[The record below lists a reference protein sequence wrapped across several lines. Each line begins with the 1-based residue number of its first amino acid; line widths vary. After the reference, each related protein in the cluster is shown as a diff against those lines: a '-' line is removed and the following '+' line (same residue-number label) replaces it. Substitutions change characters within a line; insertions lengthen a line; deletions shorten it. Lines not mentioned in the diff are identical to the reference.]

1 MVVPRITADT
11 REAASG
17 IPRILER
24 SGIYVQMK
32 TLDVGDYVIGEYV
45 VERKAIRDFVS
56 SLYGG
61 RLFEQAQ
68 RISQAY
74 GNYLLIVEGDAQE
87 VLADLKNPRAFWG
100 ALIALAF
107 DIEFKLFFT
116 LDQEQ
121 TAEFLGVL
129 ARKIRRRRGMF
140 RPLLVKKPRLA
151 TIRDRQL
158 SILGSLPTIGPKLSE
173 RLLRSFGSVRPAF
186 TASLTELAVKGG
198 VGWAR
203 AKKIQEVLDAQ
214 HPRAGL
220 KQTELPRA

>member
-1 MVVPRITADT
+1 MPVPRIVADT
-11 REAASG
+11 REAAST

-45 VERKAIRDFVS
+45 VERKAIHDFLS

-74 GNYLLIVEGDAQE
+74 GNYLLIVEGDIQE

-107 DIEFKLFFT
+107 DMEFKLFFT

-121 TAEFLGVL
+121 TAEFLNIFTRR
-129 ARKIRRRRGMF
+129 ARRRRGMI

-151 TIRDRQL
+151 TVRDRQL
-158 SILGSLPTIGPKLSE
+158 SILESLPTIGPKLGE

-186 TASLTELAVKGG
+186 TASLTEL
-198 VGWAR
+198 
-203 AKKIQEVLDAQ
+203 
-214 HPRAGL
+214 P
-220 KQTELPRA
+220 

>member
-1 MVVPRITADT
+1 MVVPRIVADT
-11 REAASG
+11 REAAST

-24 SGIYVQMK
+24 SGVYVQMK
-32 TLDVGDYVIGEYV
+32 TLDVGDYVIGEHV
-45 VERKAIRDFVS
+45 VERKTVRDFLS

-61 RLFEQAQ
+61 RLFDQAQ
-68 RISQAY
+68 RISRAY
-74 GNYLLIVEGDAQE
+74 GNYLLIVEGDIQE
-87 VLADLKNPRAFWG
+87 ELEDLKNPRSFWG

-107 DIEFKLFFT
+107 DMEFKLFFT

-121 TAEFLGVL
+121 TAEFLNVF
-129 ARKIRRRRGMF
+129 ARKTHRKRGAL

-151 TIRDRQL
+151 TTRDRQL
-158 SILGSLPTIGPKLSE
+158 SILESLPTIGPKLGE
-173 RLLRSFGSVRPAF
+173 RLLRSFGSVRSAF

-214 HPRAGL
+214 YPRAGM
-220 KQTELPRA
+220 KQTELPRT